1 MYQFGKRSLDNLV
14 GVHPNLV
21 KVLNA
26 SITDSPVDFTITE
39 GVRTAQKQQEYYSWG
54 RTKKNPNTGKMT
66 KVTYADGIKRKS
78 NHQPKDDGYGYAVD
92 LYPYFDDKVQ
102 VQGDA
107 VILALEEIADHIKK
121 KAKELGIKIVWGGD
135 WKKPY
140 DPPHFQLG

>member
-21 KVLNA
+21 KILKA

-39 GVRTAQKQQEYYSWG
+39 GLRTAQKQQEYYSWG

-140 DPPHFQLG
+140 DPPHFQLR

>member
-21 KVLNA
+21 KILKA

-39 GVRTAQKQQEYYSWG
+39 GLRTAQKQQEYYSWG

-107 VILALEEIADHIKK
+107 VVIALEEIANHIKK

-135 WKKPY
+135 WTKPY

>member
-21 KVLNA
+21 KVLKA

-39 GVRTAQKQQEYYSWG
+39 GVRTIEKQQEYYSWG

-107 VILALEEIADHIKK
+107 VVIALEEIANHIKK